1 MNFPQLGIEL
11 WNEYPQ
17 GNRNWNIISPD
28 NNIKTDSVYINII
41 IGLTSFLLYNI
52 SDFMFIADSHA
63 GPSPRMIIWA
73 VRTIVSL
80 ANELDLNWWFTSEIE
95 P

>member
-41 IGLTSFLLYNI
+41 IGLTSFLQYNI
-52 SDFMFIADSHA
+52 SDFMLIADSVHTPGRPRGWSS
-63 GPSPRMIIWA
+63 GPSER
-73 VRTIVSL
+73 S
-80 ANELDLNWWFTSEIE
+80 
-95 P
+95 